1 MPNAKEAG
9 DGVTSHEAGHG
20 AGRGGETE
28 GSRPGRRRLTC
39 LAVVVA
45 VLAAG
50 AGGLVR
56 LFQSHLSQPFG
67 DDRACDGS
75 DTKLP
80 EAISAGGA
88 PIPAGASDVH
98 YYTRNG
104 NAEVTFVSGEV
115 EDYLHRAGVLP
126 DDALPFDATYG
137 TKAEAGEE
145 IALPDGLCGSPLRGP
160 VWVYDATSATG
171 SGVGVMVE
179 RSPVDNESFRLP
191 TRAVVTYRLP

>member
-1 MPNAKEAG
+1 MPNAKETG
-9 DGVTSHEAGHG
+9 DGAMSHEAGHS
-20 AGRGGETE
+20 AGPDGGPGT
-28 GSRPGRRRLTC
+28 SRPGRRRLTC

-50 AGGLVR
+50 VGGGVW

-88 PIPAGASDVH
+88 PIPTGASDVH

-126 DDALPFDATYG
+126 DDASPFDAEYG
-137 TKAEAGEE
+137 SKAEAADE

-160 VWVYDATSATG
+160 VWVYGSTSAAG

-179 RSPVDNESFRLP
+179 RSPMDNDSFRLP
-191 TRAVVTYRLP
+191 ARVVVTYRLP

>member
-1 MPNAKEAG
+1 MPDVREAG
-9 DGVTSHEAGHG
+9 DGATSHEAGHG
-20 AGRGGETE
+20 AGRDGEAE
-28 GSRPGRRRLTC
+28 ASGPGRRRLSC

-50 AGGLVR
+50 AGGLVW

-80 EAISAGGA
+80 QAISAGGA
-88 PIPAGASDVH
+88 PIPTGASDVH

-115 EDYLHRAGVLP
+115 LDYLHQAGVLP
-126 DDALPFDATYG
+126 EDAPLFDDKYG
-137 TKAEAGEE
+137 TKAEAGDEV
-145 IALPDGLCGSPLRGP
+145 ALPDGLCGSPLRGP

-171 SGVGVMVE
+171 SGVSVMVE
-179 RSPVDNESFRLP
+179 CSPVDTESFRLP
-191 TRAVVTYRLP
+191 TRVAVTYRLP